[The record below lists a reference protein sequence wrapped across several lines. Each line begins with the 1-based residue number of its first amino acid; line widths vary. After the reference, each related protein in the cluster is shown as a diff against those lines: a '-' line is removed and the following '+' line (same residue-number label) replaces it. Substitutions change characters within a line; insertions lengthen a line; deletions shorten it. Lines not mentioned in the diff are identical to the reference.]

1 MRGLRRIGESRK
13 TRAASLPA
21 ISGIE
26 ASYTLPPV
34 PTILTAPRGSG
45 DSTFACVTRIR
56 TADAAR
62 QAAVRPFRL
71 LPLLLSLLPG
81 VAAAQELVRGNGP
94 EPSTL
99 DPHRCQEVACGNIL
113 RDLYEGLVTEDAAG
127 NVVPGAA
134 ESWTRSDD
142 GLQWDFRLRADLHWS
157 NGEPLDA
164 PQFVA
169 SLRRALT
176 PQTAAPMAALLR
188 PIANAAAV
196 GSGTQPPEALGVSAP
211 DPRTVRI
218 RLSEPVALTDR
229 LLLPIA
235 FPVYL
240 PAVAQFGAQHT
251 RPGRLVGNG
260 AYVLAGWTPQASVE
274 LARNAKFHAADTV
287 AIERVRFVVTE
298 DASSELKRFQAGD
311 LHLTETVPPKP
322 LTALRAQFGDTLRIS
337 PYLGSFW
344 LGMNLTRPPLRD
356 NPELRAALVLAIDRD
371 ILTRYVT
378 GLGEQPAWSV
388 VPPGARDHALPAV
401 AAAQWPAAQ
410 REAAARAHYAA
421 AGYDAA
427 HPLTLELRYNT
438 STVHR
443 KLALAVASMW
453 RQTLGVRVVLRNE
466 EWKVFVQNRRA
477 RVITQVFRGGWIADV
492 NDALDFLATFS
503 GSDNPLNTTGY
514 ADATFDAL
522 LREAAALPDGDA
534 RRDAVA
540 AAEARLLAAD
550 AVVPIYFYTSKHLV
564 DPRLR
569 GFAANPL
576 DRHASRWMSWAADAA
591 ATATP

>member
-1 MRGLRRIGESRK
+1 M
-13 TRAASLPA
+13 
-21 ISGIE
+21 
-26 ASYTLPPV
+26 PPV
-34 PTILTAPRGSG
+34 PTTLTVPRGSG
-45 DSTFACVTRIR
+45 DSAFAGAMRR
-56 TADAAR
+56 WPGAAWR
-62 QAAVRPFRL
+62 NPGRLRRLLLL
-71 LPLLLSLLPG
+71 LPLLPG
-81 VAAAQELVRGNGP
+81 LAFAQELVRGNGP

-113 RDLYEGLVTEDAAG
+113 RDLYEGLVTEDGAG

-142 GLQWDFRLRADLHWS
+142 GLEWEFRLRAGLRWS
-157 NGEPLDA
+157 NGEALDA
-164 PQFVA
+164 EQFVA
-169 SLRRALT
+169 SLRRALA

-188 PIANAAAV
+188 PIANAAEV
-196 GSGTQPPEALGVSAP
+196 GAGTQPPEALGVSAP

-218 RLSEPVALTDR
+218 RLNEPVALTDR
-229 LLLPIA
+229 LLLPVA

-240 PAVAQFGAQHT
+240 PAVARFGAQHT

-260 AYVLAGWTPQASVE
+260 AYRLDAWTPQASVE
-274 LARNAKFHAADTV
+274 LARNAHFHAAGSV

-298 DASSELKRFQAGD
+298 DAASELKRFQAGD
-311 LHLTETVPPKP
+311 LHLTETVPPRP
-322 LTALRAQFGDTLRIS
+322 LAALRAQFGETLRIS

-344 LGMNLTRPPLRD
+344 LGLNLTRPPLRD
-356 NPELRAALVLAIDRD
+356 NPDLRAALVLAIDRD

-388 VPPGARDHALPAV
+388 VPPGARDHAPPAV
-401 AAAQWPAAQ
+401 AAAQWSGVE
-410 REAAARAHYAA
+410 REAAARERYAA

-427 HPLTLELRYNT
+427 HPLNLELRYNT

-453 RQTLGVRVVLRNE
+453 RQVLGAHVVLRNE

-492 NDALDFLATFS
+492 NDPLDFLETFS
-503 GSDNPLNTTGY
+503 GAGNPLNTTGY
-514 ADATFDAL
+514 ADAAFDAL
-522 LREAAALPDGDA
+522 LRQAAVLPAGAA
-534 RRDAVA
+534 RRDALT

-569 GFAANPL
+569 GFESNPL
-576 DRHASRWMSWAADAA
+576 DHHASRWMSWAAAP
-591 ATATP
+591 ATAETP